1 MRKYKMKEAAKIL
14 GVHRDTLR
22 NWENTDIIPTASRNI
37 SNNYRE
43 YTLKDIYHIAKV
55 LNLEAIYLNEPKIL

>member
-22 NWENTDIIPTASRNI
+22 NWEQDDVIPPASRNVK
-37 SNNYRE
+37 NNYRE
-43 YTLKDIYHIAKV
+43 YTLQDIYDIAKV
-55 LNLEAIYLNEPKIL
+55 MNLEALYLNEPKIK